1 LEQEIWE
8 IDVIVASGT
17 RAGRRKNDDTKF
29 NEIEIPFVEEDVI
42 MLRVEEMLIDGQ
54 TGGEQV
60 TKQTHRGGSGRG
72 TRRVWEAMVW
82 VDGRDVLKLLEE
94 DEVDVRGRPEE
105 LASLR
110 RGEHYLAE
118 GVIQSNVD
126 CLTDWGLNVPIV
138 LIEDQEL
145 VQDAL
150 RKGSESVRRGEL
162 GI

>member
-1 LEQEIWE
+1 
-8 IDVIVASGT
+8 
-17 RAGRRKNDDTKF
+17 
-29 NEIEIPFVEEDVI
+29 
-42 MLRVEEMLIDGQ
+42 
-54 TGGEQV
+54 
-60 TKQTHRGGSGRG
+60 
-72 TRRVWEAMVW
+72 
-82 VDGRDVLKLLEE
+82 LKLLEE
-94 DEVDVRGRPEE
+94 DEVDVRGRPEQ

-118 GVIQSNVD
+118 GVIQSDVD